1 MRDDRWI
8 LMKSSLGVSQPRYV
22 VLARE
27 LRALVSNL
35 KEHETLPS
43 ERDLAVSYG
52 VSRETV
58 RKAIALAEDEGL
70 LYSGHGRG
78 TYAKDDSV
86 RKASQHK
93 FSFSKEAEVRGCKP
107 GQRIISIQRCAPS
120 PEAADALQLP
130 SDATVLQ
137 IVRVR
142 LFDRTVIGLQVT
154 FLNIPAEQ
162 TITKRELVKAG
173 SLYELLQEKFQ
184 YVFNDAI
191 DEIAV
196 GLASAQEAALLEVN
210 VGAPLIIL
218 KRTLFTER
226 RHRLEFSDMKFTQTY
241 HYISRVVL
249 SGPR

>member
-1 MRDDRWI
+1 
-8 LMKSSLGVSQPRYV
+8 MKSSSGVSQPRYV

-27 LRALVSNL
+27 LRALVSSL

-43 ERDLAVSYG
+43 ERDLAAIHG

-58 RKAIALAEDEGL
+58 RKAIALVEEEGL

-86 RKASQHK
+86 RKASQYNK
-93 FSFSKEAEVRGCKP
+93 FSFSKEAEIRGAKP
-107 GQRIISIQRCAPS
+107 GQRIISIERCAPS
-120 PEAADALQLP
+120 PEAAEALQLT
-130 SDATVLQ
+130 SDATVLK

-154 FLNIPAEQ
+154 FLNIPAEH
-162 TITKRELVKAG
+162 TITKGELAKAG

-184 YVFNDAI
+184 YVLNDAI
-191 DEIAV
+191 DEIAA
-196 GLASAQEAALLEVN
+196 GLASAQEAAQLEVN
-210 VGAPLIIL
+210 VGAPLILL
-218 KRTLFTER
+218 KRTLFTDR
-226 RHRLEFSDMKFTQTY
+226 RHRLEFSDMKFSQTY

-249 SGPR
+249 RGPR